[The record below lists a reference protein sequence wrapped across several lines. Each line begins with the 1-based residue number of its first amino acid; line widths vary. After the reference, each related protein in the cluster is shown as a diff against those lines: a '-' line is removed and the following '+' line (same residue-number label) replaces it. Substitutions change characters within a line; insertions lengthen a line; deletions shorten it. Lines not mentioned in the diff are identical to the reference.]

1 MTLRIIGLTKYF
13 EKKCIFKDFSYDFEG
28 SGIYTLKGESG
39 IGKTTLLRIIAGL
52 DKDYSGVVE
61 GGGIGRVGMAF
72 QEYRLFPQ
80 LTALENVVFAIS
92 DKKNT
97 AVLDNAHKM
106 LSLLG
111 FEERDIEL
119 LPDELS
125 GGMKQRISLARAF
138 LSGYPILLLDEP
150 TKELDEVNATQVL
163 NIIKELSKDRLII
176 LVSHNVDDA
185 KRIGATEILI
195 DKLH

>member
-13 EKKCIFKDFSYDFEG
+13 EEKCIFKDFSYDFEDG
-28 SGIYTLKGESG
+28 GIYTLKGESG

-72 QEYRLFPQ
+72 QEYRLFPK

-97 AVLDNAHKM
+97 AVLDSAHKM

-111 FEERDIEL
+111 FEEMDMEL

-163 NIIKELSKDRLII
+163 NIIKELSKDRLVI

-195 DKLH
+195 NKLH